1 MLLTENEVILDIKN
15 QLQHVD
21 PNSILIDDKENCQ
34 KYITNVTSS
43 IIDVSSIPA
52 ELEVEALLSDNKQ
65 IQSRIDFLNL
75 LSDHQ
80 LEFYTDYR
88 VLNAEFLP

>member
-21 PNSILIDDKENCQ
+21 PNRILINDKENCQ

-43 IIDVSSIPA
+43 IIDVTSIPA
-52 ELEVEALLSDNKQ
+52 ELEVEALLGDNKQ
-65 IQSRIDFLNL
+65 IQSRINFLNL